1 MLFNVHIRKLRTILT
16 RFQTV
21 GNQYHLSQA
30 AACDGTR
37 ITTTTNEQEAVP
49 GTLPTF

>member
-1 MLFNVHIRKLRTILT
+1 M
-16 RFQTV
+16 
-21 GNQYHLSQA
+21 SQA